1 MRKKINSILVC
12 LLLIC
17 GMATAQ
23 NNKKQPNVLFIMVDD
38 LNDWVGAFGGNQQAI
53 TPNIDALATKG
64 MVFKN
69 AYCSAPLCNPS
80 RTSILTGYQPST
92 TGVYGNNEV
101 FREMEGFE
109 STVTLPQY
117 FEENGY
123 ETAAA
128 GKIFHNARGG
138 GKEPKEGSDPGSFQQ
153 EKIGNAGTVYPS
165 EENRHTHNLNLK
177 ENGVKGSFLRSFDWY
192 ATDVKDE
199 DNNDFKS
206 AEYCANFISKEHTKP
221 FFVAC
226 GIFKPH
232 LPWYAPK
239 KYFDLYNLDDIKLPT
254 VLENDLNDVGRM
266 GYNMAK
272 KGVHKSVLESN
283 NWKQAVR
290 AYLANISF
298 ADACV
303 GHVLNALQKSKYAD
317 NTIIVLMGD
326 HGWHLG
332 EKEHWSK
339 NVLWERAAKTPLLV
353 VDPRFKNVGVSTKI
367 VSLLDVYP
375 TLVDICNLP
384 EKKDLEGVS
393 IAKLLQNPNAKW
405 SKTAL
410 TSKAKGIHSLR
421 NNNYRYTVYSDG
433 FEELYNHKKDPNEW
447 TNIAKDKASK
457 SILIQFRKQLQQ
469 KLK

>member
-1 MRKKINSILVC
+1 M
-12 LLLIC
+12 LLISNVLI
-17 GMATAQ
+17 AQ
-23 NNKKQPNVLFIMVDD
+23 NNKKQPNVLLIMVDD

-53 TPNIDALATKG
+53 TPNMDELAAKG
-64 MVFKN
+64 IVFKN

-92 TGVYGNNEV
+92 TGVYGNSEV
-101 FREMEGFE
+101 FREIKGFE
-109 STVTLPQY
+109 NTVTLPQY

-153 EKIGNAGTVYPS
+153 EKVGNAGTVYPS
-165 EENRHTHNLNLK
+165 KENRHSHNLNLK

-192 ATDVKDE
+192 ATDTKDE

-206 AEYCANFISKEHTKP
+206 AEYCADFISKEHTKP

-239 KYFDLYNLDDIKLPT
+239 KYFDMYNLDDIKLPV
-254 VLENDLNDVGRM
+254 VLENDLSDVGRM
-266 GYNMAK
+266 GNNMAK

-303 GHVLNALQKSKYAD
+303 GHLLSALEESSYAD

-332 EKEHWSK
+332 EKQHWSK
-339 NVLWERAAKTPLLV
+339 NVLWERAAKTPLLI
-353 VDPRFKNVGVSTKI
+353 VDPRNKNVGVSTKI

-375 TLVDICNLP
+375 TLIDIANLP
-384 EKKDLEGVS
+384 KKKDLEGNS
-393 IAKLLQNPNAKW
+393 LAKLLNNPDATWNY
-405 SKTAL
+405 TAL

-433 FEELYNHKKDPNEW
+433 FEELYNHIKDPNEW
-447 TNIAKDKASK
+447 INIAKEK
-457 SILIQFRKQLQQ
+457 SNKTILEQFRKELKN
-469 KLK
+469 KLM